1 MFNRKLHVLMY
12 AVAGLTV
19 PAIASA
25 DIGAPTKT
33 MLIPASKTDLA
44 PTTNGRLRRTDQEQP
59 GNEMAHLSMATATK
73 GFYFSMSTDIGGV
86 PGFTPGIGGNAA
98 GLANNRIQLAM
109 VPFHLE
115 QDVDGSVVA
124 KVDPGTTFITNN
136 NGEERRNA
144 NHPIAYQLDAAKGLV
159 AVEYNY
165 RKNGGGNNTER
176 YLQVVDATGKI
187 VMPQTRIYAKNND
200 DCSMQQDDAQAEQ
213 VFSADATTGTY
224 RVAAW
229 RGCNGNGQDDGWM
242 QIFNVVVPPAGGPA
256 KFTQEFDVSLC
267 PREERSRGA
276 VAFVSADPNTMYAT
290 WTEGNT
296 QPQRDGTWLAA
307 VDVTPGAHTGN
318 DQQASIIWK
327 KQMDGKKTLDLGNGQ
342 TVRTYSMRAM
352 MENVKVPD
360 STGKLINSDM
370 IIWRSGD
377 VRGNNNGNDGKG
389 GTYYKMQMGVFK
401 LARTGVTPVVPL
413 TDMAE
418 QFAGLDGTH
427 LAMGPAIF
435 GTTDKLQAGVT
446 FIGGSH
452 TGGGYDAQVRG
463 VGFDATGNKLTDM
476 GNHSIATYDRHLYP
490 NYLGNNPGNQG
501 RNFAGSQ
508 LVSNPFVGMKSNKDA
523 YLLLFSTTGKDAA
536 DMPNPAIKLSAYVSV
551 LPVAQVAPDNTTPTP
566 APTPDPTP
574 DPTQP
579 NTDPTTG
586 STDSG
591 TTLGGC
597 SAGGS
602 AGGGALTFL
611 LIGLATFI
619 KRRR

>member
-1 MFNRKLHVLMY
+1 MSNRKLQVAMY
-12 AVAGLTV
+12 AVAGLIV
-19 PAIASA
+19 PAAVASA

-33 MLIPASKTDLA
+33 MVIPASKTDLA

-59 GNEMAHLSMATATK
+59 GNEMAHLAMATDK
-73 GFYFSMSTDIGGV
+73 QGFYFSMSTDIGGV
-86 PGFTPGIGGNAA
+86 PGFVPGIGGQAS
-98 GLANNRIQLAM
+98 GLANDRVQLAM

-136 NGEERRNA
+136 QGEERRNA
-144 NHPIAYQLDAAKGLV
+144 NHPIAYNLDTARGLV

-176 YLQVVDATGKI
+176 YLQIIDKTGA
-187 VMPQTRIYAKNND
+187 VLLPQTKIYAKTND
-200 DCSMQQDDAQAEQ
+200 DCSMNQDGDAMQ
-213 VFSADATTGTY
+213 VFSADAVAGTY

-242 QIFNVVVPPAGGPA
+242 QIMTLTVPTTGPA
-256 KFTQEFDVSLC
+256 KFSQDFDVSLC
-267 PREERSRGA
+267 PREERSRGSVTFA
-276 VAFVSADPNTMYAT
+276 TSDTNTIYAT
-290 WTEGNT
+290 WTEGNN
-296 QPQRDGTWLAA
+296 QPQRDGTWTAA
-307 VDVTPGAHTGN
+307 VDVTPGAHTGT
-318 DQQASIIWK
+318 DQQASILWK
-327 KQMDGKKTLDLGNGQ
+327 KQMDGKKTLDLGDGK
-342 TVRTYSMRAM
+342 TVQTYSMRAM

-360 STGKLINSDM
+360 STGKLINSNM
-370 IIWRSGD
+370 IIWRAGD
-377 VRGNNNGNDGKG
+377 VKGDNNSNEGKG
-389 GTYYKMQMGVFK
+389 GTYYKNQMGVFS
-401 LARTGVTPVVPL
+401 LARTGITPVVPL

-427 LAMGPAIF
+427 LAMTPAVF
-435 GTTDKLQAGVT
+435 GTTDKLQAGIT

-463 VGFDATGNKLTDM
+463 VSFDTAAGKLVDQ

-501 RNFAGSQ
+501 RNFSGAQ
-508 LVSNPFVGMKSNKDA
+508 LVANPFVGMNANKDA
-523 YLLLFSTTGKDAA
+523 YLLLFSTTGKAEA
-536 DMPNPAIKLSAYVSV
+536 DMANPAIKLSAYLSV
-551 LPVAQVAPDNTTPTP
+551 LPVASTPASVTNPTP
-566 APTPDPTP
+566 SPTPDPTP
-574 DPTQP
+574 DPTAP
-579 NTDPTTG
+579 GGTTPTG

-602 AGGGALTFL
+602 AGGGLTFL